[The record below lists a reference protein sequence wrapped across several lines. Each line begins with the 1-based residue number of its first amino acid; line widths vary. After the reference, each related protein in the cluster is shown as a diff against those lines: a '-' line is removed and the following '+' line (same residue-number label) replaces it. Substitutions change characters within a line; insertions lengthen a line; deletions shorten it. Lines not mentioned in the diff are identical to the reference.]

1 MSYSSRSSKGK
12 HYKSGNQGSSHY
24 KKKGLF
30 GNMFDILGSGS
41 GSGRRTQHNNMGH
54 PSQTTQTS
62 HQPTNSQNTTVCGS
76 CNATI
81 PAGSKFCLQCGQKVN
96 TAAFCLNCGEKL
108 PPGSKFCLSCG
119 QKVNQ

>member
-12 HYKSGNQGSSHY
+12 HYKSGNHGSSHY

-30 GNMFDILGSGS
+30 GNMFDLLGSGS
-41 GSGRRTQHNNMGH
+41 GSGRRTQHNNMGN
-54 PSQTTQTS
+54 PSQNTQPS
-62 HQPTNSQNTTVCGS
+62 HQPTSSQNTTVCGS
-76 CNATI
+76 CNAAI
-81 PAGSKFCLQCGQKVN
+81 PAGSKFCLQCGQKIN

-119 QKVNQ
+119 QKVNP